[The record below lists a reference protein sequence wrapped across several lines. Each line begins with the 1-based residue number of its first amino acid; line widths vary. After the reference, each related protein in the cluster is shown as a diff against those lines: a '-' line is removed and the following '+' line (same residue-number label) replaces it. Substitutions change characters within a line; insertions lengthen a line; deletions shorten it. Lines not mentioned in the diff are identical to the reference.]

1 MGDVFRPRSQL
12 LFNSKYTQRWMEEGS
27 LMVSSEQPMFMGQQ
41 VGGAGGEP
49 SIKQSSIRDNISVR

>member
-1 MGDVFRPRSQL
+1 
-12 LFNSKYTQRWMEEGS
+12 MEEGR

>member
-12 LFNSKYTQRWMEEGS
+12 LFNSKYTQRWMEEGR

-41 VGGAGGEP
+41 AGGAGGEP
-49 SIKQSSIRDNISVR
+49 SIKQSSIRENISVR